1 MVAAEEEEDEVVV
14 ALVDCAE
21 RTGRFDEG
29 KMGAD
34 ASVRA
39 SVSISESEGGGE

>member
-1 MVAAEEEEDEVVV
+1 MVAAEEEEDVVV

-34 ASVRA
+34 ASVRV